1 MIQPTDLVHEMRV
14 RRGRSAEPVR
24 FYWVT
29 VTRQTEPS
37 SRGEFA
43 AAMRRLTS
51 EEAVCLVALRAERFT
66 HPDTIMN
73 DLADTLAEVKDDVLA
88 SPLRGLIEKV
98 RSLDVVVVSRMSFE
112 LAVTTSPLH
121 LPEWF
126 PVSPGRLVNASVT
139 DLTLR
144 VAVPLSQVGTGEL
157 GRLLFELDWALL
169 KRIRAGLDANP
180 RSTRDFLDECR
191 GGAKGTTSYGQLI
204 DATEEKLGVVKN
216 PADYRPSTT
225 SLPLTL
231 VSQIWRMANTKSTN
245 DLVKVAESLARA
257 APMAAANLDD
267 SREALLTVLGGP
279 SNRRFQ
285 SRESRRAYNV
295 IMSVQAACR
304 LITAAAHADEYG
316 RYPAWLLRSLSLDLR
331 RSLDDA
337 VLSLT
342 S

>member
-1 MIQPTDLVHEMRV
+1 MIQPTDLVHDMRS
-14 RRGRSAEPVR
+14 RRRRSAEPVR

-37 SRGEFA
+37 GRGEFA
-43 AAMRRLTS
+43 AAMRGLTS
-51 EEAVCLVALRAERFT
+51 EEAVCSVALRAERFT
-66 HPDTIMN
+66 HPDTVMN
-73 DLADTLAEVKDDVLA
+73 DLADTLEEVKDEILA
-88 SPLRGLIEKV
+88 WPLRGLVEAAG
-98 RSLDVVVVSRMSFE
+98 SLDVVIVSRMSFE
-112 LAVTTSPLH
+112 LAVTTSPLY

-126 PVSPGRLVNASVT
+126 PVSPGRLVDASVT

-157 GRLLFELDWALL
+157 CRLLFELDRALL
-169 KRIRAGLDANP
+169 KRIKAGMDANP
-180 RSTRDFLDECR
+180 RSTREFLDECR
-191 GGAKGTTSYGQLI
+191 GTTKRTDSYGQLLI
-204 DATEEKLGVVKN
+204 DIEEKLHIVKN

-225 SLPLTL
+225 SPTL
-231 VSQIWRMANTKSTN
+231 VNQIWRMANTRSAN

-257 APMAAANLDD
+257 APMVAVNPDD
-267 SREALLTVLGGP
+267 SPEALLTVLGGP
-279 SNRRFQ
+279 NSQRFP

-295 IMSVQAACR
+295 ITSARGACR

-331 RSLDDA
+331 RSIDEA
-337 VLSLT
+337 VRSLT

>member
-1 MIQPTDLVHEMRV
+1 MIRPTDVVHDMRS
-14 RRGRSAEPVR
+14 RRRRSTEPVR

-29 VTRQTEPS
+29 VTRQTEPNG
-37 SRGEFA
+37 RGEFA
-43 AAMRRLTS
+43 EAMRRLTS
-51 EEAVCLVALRAERFT
+51 EEAVCSVALRAERFT

-73 DLADTLAEVKDDVLA
+73 DLADTLEEVRDEILA
-88 SPLRGLIEKV
+88 SPLRELVEKA

-126 PVSPGRLVNASVT
+126 PVSPEQLVNASVT
-139 DLTLR
+139 DLTWQ

-157 GRLLFELDWALL
+157 CRLLFELDRALL
-169 KRIRAGLDANP
+169 MRIRAGADADTWSA
-180 RSTRDFLDECR
+180 REFLDECR

-204 DATEEKLGVVKN
+204 DAAEKKLDLVKN
-216 PADYRPSTT
+216 PTDYRPSTASPT
-225 SLPLTL
+225 TL
-231 VSQIWRMANTKSTN
+231 VGYIWRMAGTRSAN

-257 APMAAANLDD
+257 APMAAAKLDD

-279 SNRRFQ
+279 SSRRFQ

-295 IMSVQAACR
+295 IMSVQGACR

-331 RSLDDA
+331 TSLDDA
-337 VLSLT
+337 IRSLT

>member
-1 MIQPTDLVHEMRV
+1 MRH
-14 RRGRSAEPVR
+14 
-24 FYWVT
+24 
-29 VTRQTEPS
+29 
-37 SRGEFA
+37 
-43 AAMRRLTS
+43 LTS
-51 EEAVCLVALRAERFT
+51 EEAVCSVALRAERFT

-73 DLADTLAEVKDDVLA
+73 DLADTLEEVKDEIFA
-88 SPLRGLIEKV
+88 SPLRGLVEAV
-98 RSLDVVVVSRMSFE
+98 GSLDVVLVSRMSFE
-112 LAVTTSPLH
+112 LAVTTSPLY

-126 PVSPGRLVNASVT
+126 PVSPGRLVDASVT
-139 DLTLR
+139 DLTFR
-144 VAVPLSQVGTGEL
+144 VAVPLSQVSTGEL
-157 GRLLFELDWALL
+157 CRLLFELDGALL
-169 KRIRAGLDANP
+169 KRIRAGMDASP
-180 RSTRDFLDECR
+180 RSTEEFLDECC
-191 GGAKGTTSYGQLI
+191 GTTKGTESYRQLLI
-204 DATEEKLGVVKN
+204 DIEEKLDLIKN

-225 SLPLTL
+225 SPTL
-231 VSQIWRMANTKSTN
+231 VNQIWRMASTRSAN

-257 APMAAANLDD
+257 APMVVANPDD
-267 SREALLTVLGGP
+267 SREALLTVLVGP
-279 SNRRFQ
+279 SSQRFR